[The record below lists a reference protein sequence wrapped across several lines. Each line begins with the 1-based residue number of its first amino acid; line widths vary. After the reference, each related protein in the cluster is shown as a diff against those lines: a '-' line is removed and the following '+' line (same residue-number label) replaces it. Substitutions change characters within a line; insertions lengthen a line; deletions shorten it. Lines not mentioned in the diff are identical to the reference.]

1 MMLPHNVTWYRNW
14 APVLARLIFGATFL
28 MGAYFKIPG
37 TDSFQMEVAMSAA
50 AGIPLA
56 TIAVFLAFLLE
67 LFGGLA
73 LVFGIWTRLAA
84 FLLAPFVLL
93 IALFFFR
100 NLADQAQFGMFMSCM
115 SLIAG
120 LLYVSV
126 YGARHAA
133 VSKDP

>member
-1 MMLPHNVTWYRNW
+1 MLPHNATWYRNW

-28 MGAYFKIPG
+28 MGAYYKIPS
-37 TDSFQMEVAMSAA
+37 TESFQMEVAMSAA

-56 TIAVFLAFLLE
+56 TIAVPLAFLLE

-73 LVFGIWTRLAA
+73 LIFGIGTRLAA
-84 FLLAPFVLL
+84 FLLTPFVLL

-100 NLADQAQFGMFMSCM
+100 DWSNQAMFAEFMSCM
-115 SLIAG
+115 TLIAG

-126 YGARHAA
+126 YGARTAA
-133 VSKDP
+133 VSKDA

>member
-1 MMLPHNVTWYRNW
+1 MYRNW

-28 MGAYFKIPG
+28 MAAYYKIPG
-37 TDSFQMEVAMSAA
+37 TESFTMEVNMSAA
-50 AGIPLA
+50 AGIPFPLV
-56 TIAVFLAFLLE
+56 AVFLAFLLE

-73 LVFGIWTRLAA
+73 LVFGVWTRVAA

-115 SLIAG
+115 GLIAG

-133 VSKDP
+133 VSKDA